1 MSEKNRKS
9 TIVTIAKAVGVSPS
23 TVSRA
28 FDPTSRI
35 SDPMRERIF
44 RCAQEQDYVPTRAA
58 SRLPMKTISIGLLMN
73 DFYEPA
79 TVEFLR
85 GINDGYRELRDLKIH
100 FESCII
106 GYSSK
111 TVAELE
117 NALERFRGFDG
128 LVVSGFIDPEETV
141 LLNRYYRDNPNLV
154 LLQTDIPGG
163 RSAVRL
169 LSRSGS
175 CEPSCRGIH
184 SRLSAEKRIEKRRAF
199 HRRAKMA
206 DPRHGSGGFS
216 PGGKGKRA
224 EHCRL
229 V

>member
-28 FDPTSRI
+28 FDPTLRI

-44 RCAQEQDYVPTRAA
+44 RCAQEQDYVPNRAA

-128 LVVSGFIDPEETV
+128 HVVSGFIDPE
-141 LLNRYYRDNPNLV
+141 
-154 LLQTDIPGG
+154 
-163 RSAVRL
+163 
-169 LSRSGS
+169 
-175 CEPSCRGIH
+175 
-184 SRLSAEKRIEKRRAF
+184 
-199 HRRAKMA
+199 
-206 DPRHGSGGFS
+206 
-216 PGGKGKRA
+216 
-224 EHCRL
+224 
-229 V
+229 